1 MLVTAQIK
9 QTPTV
14 KRLVKLW
21 TERYK
26 PDLAALSQF
35 ENISIDQIFAKLA
48 SSEGRSK
55 TVEKLRNNLV
65 QLNCQLASIRSR
77 GLYEPIP
84 NLINFTEVKRLNL
97 CASNIYTKLLELYQ
111 KATVVGDRGFDVNAI
126 TLNEVEELRE
136 MMPNVVELAASLEPT
151 LMLFQSQYISAKDW
165 RTLGSLTTQLYFAN
179 DLLLGLLSPS
189 ERIIAAP
196 YFKFIEEQIALPWQ
210 RMCAAAAKHDLES
223 PAFILV
229 EQLLPQANEI
239 AEVVFQKLLKQFP
252 NHSSR
257 RGKLTHPG
265 IAHSCMRDLNMFQA
279 YLWLCVL
286 QRNMTPITN
295 ELVELCIMVLPRVE
309 VKWELI
315 EKWNY
320 TLAEELAS
328 RMNSSQQVLFE
339 PYAQAL
345 IQSFQEHSHLL
356 SNLHYSP
363 DVSLANH
370 SSDPLRSTKL
380 MVEMWN
386 ATGLLRMSADE

>member
-9 QTPTV
+9 HTPTV
-14 KRLVKLW
+14 KHLVKLW

-26 PDLAALSQF
+26 PNLVALSQT
-35 ENISIDQIFAKLA
+35 ENTSIDQIFVTLA

-55 TVEKLRNNLV
+55 TVEKLRSNLV

-77 GLYEPIP
+77 GLYEPVP
-84 NLINFTEVKRLNL
+84 NMVDFAEAKRLTQ
-97 CASNIYTKLLELYQ
+97 CSSNIYTKLLELYQ
-111 KATVVGDRGFDVNAI
+111 KADIGDRESNSNAAA
-126 TLNEVEELRE
+126 LNTVEKLPG
-136 MMPNVVELAASLEPT
+136 MMPNVVGLAASLEPT

-229 EQLLPQANEI
+229 EQLLPQANDI
-239 AEVVFQKLLKQFP
+239 AEVVFQKLLKRFP
-252 NHSSR
+252 KHSSR

-265 IAHSCMRDLNMFQA
+265 IAHSCIRDLNMFQA

-286 QRNMTPITN
+286 QKNMTPITN
-295 ELVELCIMVLPRVE
+295 ELVELCIMVLPRVG

-315 EKWNY
+315 EQWNY
-320 TLAEELAS
+320 TLVEELVN
-328 RMNSSQQVLFE
+328 RMNSSQKVLFE

-345 IQSFQEHSHLL
+345 IQSFEKYAYLL
-356 SNLHYSP
+356 NDLHYSP
-363 DVSLANH
+363 DSPLPSH
-370 SSDPLRSTKL
+370 SSDLLRSTKL

-386 ATGLLRMSADE
+386 ATGLLRMTSQD